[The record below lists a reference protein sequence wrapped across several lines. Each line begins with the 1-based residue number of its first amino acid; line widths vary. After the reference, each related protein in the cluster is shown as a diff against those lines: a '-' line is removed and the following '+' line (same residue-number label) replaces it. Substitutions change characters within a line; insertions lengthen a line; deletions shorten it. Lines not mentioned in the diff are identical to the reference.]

1 MAITIRQIANKEY
14 PNLGNPID
22 CLIQSTEVAQPNF
35 KLRAKVLVNGVQR
48 ADLRFPALGSQY
60 FKFDIA
66 PIVRDYATYKL
77 TDTLST
83 SYQGNFRLIL
93 SELFTSGGVT
103 VEQSSTTS
111 NLYSTVDA
119 CEDWNEWLNT
129 SPNLDAFLIQISKA
143 YIYTGF
149 SHNLI
154 STFVSH
160 TSGSVYDLSVNI
172 ESAPLATYT
181 PEESAIGVFTWQFNP
196 QNITQNLISV
206 FVDDETELTSV
217 QIVPLNPCTR
227 FGRYGLTFKNQWG
240 GYEPLVLCRFG
251 DVTTD
256 TAERSYYTTA
266 KGQRSGNTIVYS
278 SIDTGIANASRIMR
292 KRTRKLTTDW
302 MNDEQMQAFMGIM
315 ISTDVYLYDE
325 EIGAT
330 GELTEALSPVKV
342 VTGSMERKYR
352 EKDGLFYAEIEV
364 ELDDQLVR
372 YGS

>member
-22 CLIQSTEVAQPNF
+22 CLIQSTEVSRPNF
-35 KLRAKVLVNGVQR
+35 KLRARVFVNGVQR

-77 TDTLST
+77 TDTLTTDFES
-83 SYQGNFRLIL
+83 GFNLIV

-103 VEQSSTTS
+103 VEQNATTGS
-111 NLYSTVDA
+111 QYYTIDA
-119 CEDWNEWLNT
+119 CEDWNEWLDST
-129 SPNLDAFLIQISKA
+129 PQLDAFLLTTQRA

-149 SHNLI
+149 THNLI
-154 STFVSH
+154 TSFIGH
-160 TSGSVYDLSVNI
+160 TSGEVYDLSVDI
-172 ESAPLATYT
+172 EGAPLATYT
-181 PEESAIGVFTWQFNP
+181 PTESGTGVFTWQFNP
-196 QNITQNLISV
+196 QGITQNEISV
-206 FVDDETELTSV
+206 FNEGAQLIGIN
-217 QIVPLNPCTR
+217 IVPLNPCTR

-266 KGQRSGNTIVYS
+266 KGQRVGNTIAYS

-315 ISTDVYLYDE
+315 ISTEVYLYDE

-330 GELTEALSPVKV
+330 GTLTEALSPVKV

>member
-22 CLIQSTEVAQPNF
+22 CLIQSTGISQPNF
-35 KLRAKVLVNGVQR
+35 KLRARVFVNGVQR

-77 TDTLST
+77 TDTLT
-83 SYQGNFRLIL
+83 QQYNGNFRLIL

-103 VEQSSTTS
+103 VEQSSVTS

-119 CEDWNEWLNT
+119 CEDWEEWLNST
-129 SPNLDAFLIQISKA
+129 PQLDNFLIPTPKA

-149 SHNLI
+149 TCNII
-154 STFVSH
+154 STFIFYQDN
-160 TSGSVYDLSVNI
+160 SVYDLTVDP
-172 ESAPLATYT
+172 ESPPLATFT
-181 PEESAIGVFTWQFNP
+181 PTQRGNGVFTWQFNP
-196 QNITQNLISV
+196 QSITQNSISV
-206 FVDDETELTSV
+206 FVDEASELTSV
-217 QIVPLNPCTR
+217 QIVLLNPCTR

-256 TAERSYYTTA
+256 AAERSYYTTA
-266 KGQRSGNTIVYS
+266 KGQRVGNTIAYS

-315 ISTDVYLYDE
+315 ISTEVYLYDE
-325 EIGAT
+325 QIGAT
-330 GELTEALSPVKV
+330 GTLLEALSPVKV
-342 VTGSMERKYR
+342 ITSSMERKYR

>member
-22 CLIQSTEVAQPNF
+22 CLIQSTEVSRPNF
-35 KLRAKVLVNGVQR
+35 KLRARVLVNGVQR

-77 TDTLST
+77 TDTLNA

-111 NLYSTVDA
+111 SLYSTVDA
-119 CEDWNEWLNT
+119 CEDWEDFIKDQ
-129 SPNLDAFLIQISKA
+129 SPGFDGFLHTTGL
-143 YIYTGF
+143 YIYK
-149 SHNLI
+149 NL
-154 STFVSH
+154 
-160 TSGSVYDLSVNI
+160 
-172 ESAPLATYT
+172 TYT
-181 PEESAIGVFTWQFNP
+181 PLTIIYNFESNVDYFLKQSLDGVALADFQA
-196 QNITQNLISV
+196 QSGV
-206 FVDDETELTSV
+206 GVYSM
-217 QIVPLNPCTR
+217 QIESLLLSDGVLNFYEDGNDTPLFSTTVKTLNPCTR

-266 KGQRSGNTIVYS
+266 KGQRSGNTIAYS
-278 SIDTGIANASRIMR
+278 SIDTGIANASRITR

-315 ISTDVYLYDE
+315 ISTEVYLYDE

-330 GELTEALSPVKV
+330 SSLVEALTPVKV
-342 VTGSMERKYR
+342 ITGSMERKYR

>member
-1 MAITIRQIANKEY
+1 MAITIRQIANKQY

-22 CLIQSTEVAQPNF
+22 CLIQSTEVSRTNF
-35 KLRAKVLVNGVQR
+35 KLRAKVFVNGVQR

-77 TDTLST
+77 TDTLT
-83 SYQGNFRLIL
+83 QQYNGNFRLIL

-111 NLYSTVDA
+111 NLYYTVDA
-119 CEDWNEWLNT
+119 CEDWEDWLST
-129 SPNLDAFLIQISKA
+129 SLNIDEFLIPTTKA

-149 SHNLI
+149 THNI
-154 STFVSH
+154 VSTFIDYVDN
-160 TSGSVYDLSVNI
+160 SVYDLTVDP
-172 ESAPLATYT
+172 EGAPLDTFAPTQRG
-181 PEESAIGVFTWQFNP
+181 IGVFTWQFNP
-196 QNITQNLISV
+196 QNITQNLIYV
-206 FVDDETELTSV
+206 IENDDAEITSV

-266 KGQRSGNTIVYS
+266 KGQRVGNTIAYS
-278 SIDTGIANASRIMR
+278 SIDAGIANASRIMR

-315 ISTDVYLYDE
+315 ISTEVYLYDE

-330 GELTEALSPVKV
+330 GTLTEALSPVKV

-364 ELDDQLVR
+364 ELDDQLLR
-372 YGS
+372 YDS